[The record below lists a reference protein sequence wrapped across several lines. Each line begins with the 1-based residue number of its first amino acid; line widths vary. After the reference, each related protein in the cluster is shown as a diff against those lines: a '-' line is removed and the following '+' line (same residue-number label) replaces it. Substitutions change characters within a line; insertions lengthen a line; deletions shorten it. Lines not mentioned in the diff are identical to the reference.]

1 MLLFLCLFLI
11 SYAIIVL
18 RRLYFHPLSA
28 YPGTGLGIA
37 FPVWYKLY
45 RNFKRRGQFIFEI
58 EQLHKQYGPV
68 VRFGIR
74 DLHVNDPEIYL
85 EMTKIGSRFRKDPKF
100 YDRISFRNTSLGFLD
115 PYQHRARHTV
125 LVNATFS
132 PKNVHRLANLAEEK
146 VSKLID
152 RFERY

>member
-1 MLLFLCLFLI
+1 MLLFFCLFLI
-11 SYAIIVL
+11 SYTIIVL

-28 YPGTGLGIA
+28 YPGTKLGIA

-45 RNFKRRGQFIFEI
+45 RNFKRREQFIFEI

-85 EMTKIGSRFRKDPKF
+85 EMTKIGSRFRKDTKS

-115 PYQHRARHTV
+115 PY
-125 LVNATFS
+125 
-132 PKNVHRLANLAEEK
+132 
-146 VSKLID
+146 
-152 RFERY
+152 